1 MNAPKWSVLHMEI
14 ILLETMSSKEQ
25 KGLLFSFLN
34 RMMEPTVWFIYPE
47 TKILTEMEDVGE
59 Q

>member
-14 ILLETMSSKEQ
+14 IFLETISSEEQ

-34 RMMEPTVWFIYPE
+34 RMMEPRVQFIFPG
-47 TKILTEMEDVGE
+47 TKILTEM
-59 Q
+59 